1 MIPEAFKHISTKKC
15 PNCGK
20 LGRLHDV
27 IQAYQCWKASR
38 KEYY

>member
-1 MIPEAFKHISTKKC
+1 MIPVAYQSKSNEKC
-15 PNCGK
+15 NYCGK

-27 IQAYQCWKASR
+27 VQAYQCWKASR